1 MFLILKTR
9 NKPASF
15 LYTLLVSII
24 QKMASEQLIKELNL
38 LLSDLH
44 IYYQNTRGFHWN
56 IKGKRFFEL
65 HAKFEELYNEALIN
79 IDEIA
84 ERILTIQGQPLHSF
98 ESYLETSTIKP
109 VINMSQDEEIVK
121 SLLNQLDQLVKQ
133 ENTIKELAASEEDSE
148 TEDMM
153 IALINAQ
160 EKTMWMFRSWMG

>member
-1 MFLILKTR
+1 
-9 NKPASF
+9 
-15 LYTLLVSII
+15 
-24 QKMASEQLIKELNL
+24 MASDKLIHELNQ

-65 HAKFEELYNEALIN
+65 HMKFEELYTEALEN

-84 ERILTIQGQPLHSF
+84 ERILTIKGQPLHSF
-98 ESYLETSTIKP
+98 QAYLDTSNIKA
-109 VINMSQDEEIVK
+109 VTNMSNDEKIVA
-121 SLLNQLDQLVKQ
+121 SLLEQLDQLVKQ
-133 ENTIKELAASEEDSE
+133 ENTVKELASSEDDTE

-153 IALINAQ
+153 IALINSQ

>member
-1 MFLILKTR
+1 
-9 NKPASF
+9 
-15 LYTLLVSII
+15 
-24 QKMASEQLIKELNL
+24 MASEKLIKELNQ

-65 HAKFEELYNEALIN
+65 HMKFEELYTEALEN

-84 ERILTIQGQPLHSF
+84 ERILTIKGQPLHSF
-98 ESYLETSTIKP
+98 EDYLKISKIKA
-109 VINMSQDEEIVK
+109 VTNMSKDDDIVA
-121 SLLNQLDQLVKQ
+121 SLLGQLGELVNQEKVVKEQ
-133 ENTIKELAASEEDSE
+133 AASENDTE

-153 IALINAQ
+153 IALINTQ

>member
-1 MFLILKTR
+1 M
-9 NKPASF
+9 S
-15 LYTLLVSII
+15 
-24 QKMASEQLIKELNL
+24 KEKLFTEVNQ

-65 HAKFEELYNEALIN
+65 HVKFEELYTEALAN

-84 ERILTIQGQPLHSF
+84 ERLLAIGGSPLHTF
-98 ESYLETSTIKP
+98 EDYLSTSNIKSLKGVSNDIETVTAIVDQLQKL
-109 VINMSQDEEIVK
+109 ITQEEMVK
-121 SLLNQLDQLVKQ
+121 SM
-133 ENTIKELAASEEDSE
+133 AAEIEDNE

-160 EKTMWMFRSWMG
+160 QKYIWMFNSWLG

>member
-1 MFLILKTR
+1 
-9 NKPASF
+9 
-15 LYTLLVSII
+15 
-24 QKMASEQLIKELNL
+24 MASDKLIHELNQ

-65 HAKFEELYNEALIN
+65 HMKFEELYTEALEN

-84 ERILTIQGQPLHSF
+84 ERILTIKGQPLHSF
-98 ESYLETSTIKP
+98 QAYLDTSNIKA
-109 VINMSQDEEIVK
+109 VTNMSNDEKIVA
-121 SLLNQLDQLVKQ
+121 SLLEQLDQLVKQ
-133 ENTIKELAASEEDSE
+133 ENTVKELANSEDDTE

-153 IALINAQ
+153 IALINSQ